1 MPVSTGVLISSA
13 LTEIV
18 RLAPRS
24 VLDAGCGFGLWGFLS
39 RLYLDVF
46 PGRRYREDWQVR
58 IEGIE
63 VFPKYIM
70 PHQKFLYD
78 EIHIGKIEEI
88 VDRLDAFDL
97 YIFGDVLEHLE
108 KDVGIRVLEIARRKA
123 TKGVLINIPLGD
135 GWCREA
141 PDENVYEAHL
151 SAWELDDFAPHWP
164 KVCAEATFPDVGQY
178 ATILISKTLSAAE
191 KAEVMYRNGVLCSE
205 RHPGFATG
213 CFRRAIEVGYCDPS
227 AHFELS
233 RLLLESQKIEEAVEV
248 LRDATA
254 RFPDHGPTYDLLG
267 TLLRRLNR
275 ADEADQILAA
285 KPKSP
290 NVT

>member
-13 LTEIV
+13 LAEIV
-18 RLAPRS
+18 RLEPHS
-24 VLDAGCGFGLWGFLS
+24 VLDAGCGFGLWGFLC

-46 PGRRYREDWQVR
+46 PGRRYREEWEVR

-63 VFPKYIM
+63 VFPRYIM
-70 PHQKFLYD
+70 PHQEFIYGH
-78 EIHIGKIEEI
+78 IHIGKVEDLVGE
-88 VDRLDAFDL
+88 LGAFDL
-97 YIFGDVLEHLE
+97 YIFGDVLEHLD
-108 KDVGIRVLEIARRKA
+108 KDVGVRVLETACRK
-123 TKGVLINIPLGD
+123 TNKGVLINIPLGG

-151 SAWELDDFAPHWP
+151 SAWELEDFAPHWP

-178 ATILISKTLSAAE
+178 ATILISNTLSAAE

-205 RHPGFATG
+205 RHPEFATG
-213 CFRRAIEVGYCDPS
+213 CLRRAIEVGYRDPS

-233 RLLLESQKIEEAVEV
+233 RLLLESQNVEEAVEI
-248 LRDATA
+248 LRDAIA
-254 RFPDHGPTYDLLG
+254 GFPDHAPTYDLLG

-275 ADEADQILAA
+275 ADEADEILAA
-285 KPKSP
+285 KPAPP
-290 NVT
+290 NV

>member
-1 MPVSTGVLISSA
+1 MPVSTGALISSA

-18 RLAPRS
+18 RLAPGS
-24 VLDAGCGFGLWGFLS
+24 VLDAGCGFGLWGFLC

-78 EIHIGKIEEI
+78 EIHVGKIEEM
-88 VDRLDAFDL
+88 VDGLGAFDL

-108 KDVGIRVLEIARRKA
+108 KDVGIRVLETACRK
-123 TKGVLINIPLGD
+123 TNKGVLINIPLGG

-151 SAWELDDFAPHWP
+151 SAWELEDFAPHWP

-178 ATILISKTLSAAE
+178 ATILISKVLSAAE
-191 KAEVMYRNGVLCSE
+191 KAEAMYRNGVFCSE
-205 RHPGFATG
+205 RHPEFATG
-213 CFRRAIEVGYCDPS
+213 CLRRAIEIGYSDPS

-233 RLLLESQKIEEAVEV
+233 RLLLEKQRVEEAVEI
-248 LRDATA
+248 LRDAVA
-254 RFPDHGPTYDLLG
+254 RFPEHAPSYDLLG

-275 ADEADQILAA
+275 ADEADEILAV
-285 KPKSP
+285 KPAPP
-290 NVT
+290 NV

>member
-18 RLAPRS
+18 RLNPRS

-46 PGRRYREDWQVR
+46 PGRRYREEWQVR
-58 IEGIE
+58 IEAIE

-70 PHQKFLYD
+70 PHQKFIYD

-108 KDVGIRVLEIARRKA
+108 KDVGIRVLETACRK
-123 TKGVLINIPLGD
+123 TNKGVLINIPLGG

-151 SAWELDDFAPHWP
+151 SAWELEDFAPHWP

-178 ATILISKTLSAAE
+178 ATILISEGLSRPD
-191 KAEVMYRNGVLCSE
+191 KAEVMYRNGVLCSD
-205 RHPGFATG
+205 RHLEFATG
-213 CFRRAIEVGYCDPS
+213 CLRRAIETGYSDPS

-233 RLLLESQKIEEAVEV
+233 RLLLESHNVEEAVEI
-248 LRDATA
+248 LRDAIA
-254 RFPDHGPTYDLLG
+254 RFPDHAPTYDLLG
-267 TLLRRLNR
+267 QLLRRLNR
-275 ADEADQILAA
+275 ADEADQVLAA
-285 KPKSP
+285 KPTMS
-290 NVT
+290 NTS